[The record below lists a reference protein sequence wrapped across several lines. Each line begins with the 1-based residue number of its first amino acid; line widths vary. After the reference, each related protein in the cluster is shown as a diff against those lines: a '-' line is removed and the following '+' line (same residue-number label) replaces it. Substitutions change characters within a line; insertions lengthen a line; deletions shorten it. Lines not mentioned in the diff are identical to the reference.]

1 MTRARRVPRGV
12 LAMTVLACAVA
23 ASATVLT
30 QVVNQLPIPERQ
42 LPVFRG
48 DAHFVRVDAYP
59 TDKEGAVIRGLT
71 AEDFELSEDG
81 VKQTIDTA
89 QFVEYERWSPGTEP
103 PDPIDQRTSFRLAA
117 DPSYRVFAVYVD
129 RISRQSAYYLRQPL
143 IDMLTREIG
152 PRDLFGLILS
162 TQEAS
167 DIVLGRFTPSMQ
179 VQLTKFLQTVNHN
192 DPFDMD
198 PVEQQLLKCFGSG
211 AGEMIGRWR
220 TDNTYRDLEGLITI
234 LGTLRDERKSLIFV
248 TERMPGTNL
257 RSSGGGTPPPTG
269 GTRGT
274 PPAPPRSLPGAGG
287 LSAGLFTPN
296 YDSAGACVMLGSSI
310 PHTTIERY
318 EALID
323 LARRMNVAIN
333 PVNPEGLTMRTNWS
347 NGYLRQLA
355 EDTGGIAI
363 VNNNGIRDGLQKIK
377 HDMPGYYMLGY
388 YTSNTKWDGKMRTLK
403 VKLKSTGD
411 TIRARYEYQA
421 PSAEDV
427 AAMRAAAERPP
438 LPTEPTDEELAMGAL
453 ARLRRDAVLHI
464 HGVRRG
470 PSLLINVEVPPADAM
485 RWRAGGTISV
495 TATDAQGRSL
505 TGETTLPANA
515 RGAQVALLVGTAD
528 TGPWRIR
535 AQLSGAAEALEDLS
549 RIADDRSGPATPLL
563 FRAGPQAAA
572 PFHPVA
578 DPQFWRNE
586 RARIEWWL
594 PATTDP
600 ATLKARLLQPS
611 GQPLGY
617 EPPVVSETT
626 PDGVRASVELRLT
639 SVAAADYLVELTADG
654 PESVRALQAIR
665 VVR

>member
-1 MTRARRVPRGV
+1 MAVF
-12 LAMTVLACAVA
+12 ACAVA
-23 ASATVLT
+23 GAAPVLT
-30 QVVNQLPIPERQ
+30 QVVSQLPIPERQ

-59 TDKEGAVIRGLT
+59 TDKDGAVLRGLT
-71 AEDFELSEDG
+71 ADDFELTEDG
-81 VKQTIDTA
+81 VRQTIDSA
-89 QFVEYERWSPGTEP
+89 QFVEYDRWSPGAEP

-143 IDMLTREIG
+143 IDTLTREIG

-179 VQLTKFLQTVNHN
+179 AQLTRFLQTLNHN

-198 PVEQQLLKCFGSG
+198 PIEQQLLKCFGSG

-234 LGTLRDERKSLIFV
+234 LGTLRDERKSLIFI

-257 RSSGGGTPPPTG
+257 RSSGGGTPSPTG

-274 PPAPPRSLPGAGG
+274 PPAARGLPGAGG
-287 LSAGLFTPN
+287 LSAGIVTPN

-355 EDTGGIAI
+355 DETGGIAI
-363 VNNNGIRDGLQKIK
+363 VNSNGIRNGLQRIK

-438 LPTEPTDEELAMGAL
+438 IPTEPTDEELAMGVL
-453 ARLRRDAVLHI
+453 SRLRRDAVLHI

-470 PSLLINVEVPPADAM
+470 ASLLVNVEVPPSDAAQ
-485 RWRAGGTISV
+485 WRSGGTVSV
-495 TATDAQGRSL
+495 TATDAQGRSIS
-505 TGETTLPANA
+505 GDATLAANA
-515 RGAQVALLVGTAD
+515 RGAQVELLVGTAD
-528 TGPWRIR
+528 VGPWRIR
-535 AQLSGAAEALEDLS
+535 AQLSNAATSLEDLS
-549 RIADDRSGPATPLL
+549 RVTDEATGPAAPLL

-594 PATTDP
+594 PATIDP
-600 ATLKARLLQPS
+600 STLKARLLQPS

-617 EPPVVSETT
+617 EPPVVTEAT
-626 PDGVRASVELRLT
+626 PQGLRARVDLRLT
-639 SVAAADYLVELTADG
+639 SVAAADYLVELSADG

>member
-1 MTRARRVPRGV
+1 M
-12 LAMTVLACAVA
+12 
-23 ASATVLT
+23 LT
-30 QVVNQLPIPERQ
+30 QVINQLPIPERQ

-59 TDKEGAVIRGLT
+59 TNKDGAVIRGLT
-71 AEDFELSEDG
+71 ADDFELTEDG
-81 VKQTIDTA
+81 VRQKIDSA
-89 QFVEYERWSPGTEP
+89 QFVEYDRWSPGAEP
-103 PDPIDQRTSFRLAA
+103 PDPVDQRESFRLAA

-129 RISRQSAYYLRQPL
+129 RISRQSSFFLRQPL
-143 IDMLTREIG
+143 IDVLTREIG

-167 DIVLGRFTPSMQ
+167 DIVLGRFTPGMQ
-179 VQLTKFLQTVNHN
+179 AQLTRFLQTLNHN

-234 LGTLRDERKSLIFV
+234 LGTLRDERKSLIFI
-248 TERMPGTNL
+248 TEHMPGTGL
-257 RSSGGGTPPPTG
+257 RSRGGGTPPVTG
-269 GTRGT
+269 GMRGT
-274 PPAPPRSLPGAGG
+274 PPAPPRPLPGAGG
-287 LSAGLFTPN
+287 LSAGIFTPN
-296 YDSAGACVMLGSSI
+296 YDSAGACQMLGSSI
-310 PHTTIERY
+310 PETTIERY

-333 PVNPEGLTMRTNWS
+333 PVNPEGLTMRTNWD

-355 EDTGGIAI
+355 EETGGIAI
-363 VNNNGIRDGLQKIK
+363 VNNNNIKDGLQRIK
-377 HDMPGYYMLGY
+377 HDMPGYYLLGY

-403 VKLKSTGD
+403 VKLTSTGD
-411 TIRARYEYQA
+411 TVRARYEYQA

-438 LPTEPTDEELAMGAL
+438 IPTEPTDEELAMGVL

-470 PSLLINVEVPPADAM
+470 ASLLVNVEVPPVDAAQ
-485 RWRAGGTISV
+485 WRTGGTVSV
-495 TATDAQGRSL
+495 TATDAQGRAIS
-505 TGETTLPANA
+505 GDATLAANA
-515 RGAQVALLVGTAD
+515 RGAQVELLVGTAD
-528 TGPWRIR
+528 VGPWRIR
-535 AQLSGAAEALEDLS
+535 AQLSNTSTSLEDLS
-549 RIADDRSGPATPLL
+549 RVTDENGTANNALL

-594 PATTDP
+594 PSTVDTS
-600 ATLKARLLQPS
+600 TLKARLLQPS
-611 GQPLGY
+611 GRPLGY
-617 EPPVVSETT
+617 EPPVTT
-626 PDGVRASVELRLT
+626 EKADDGTRVRVELRLT
-639 SVAAADYLVELTADG
+639 SVAAADYLVELSADG
-654 PESVRALQAIR
+654 PEAFRALQAIR